1 MHREFGRI
9 VLREKASFFLLPYIN
24 GEKNEKKPHTWYSY
38 FEEAVKL
45 AAALEE
51 LFYMYMVVE

>member
-1 MHREFGRI
+1 MLYI
-9 VLREKASFFLLPYIN
+9 VLGEKASFFLLPYIN
-24 GEKNEKKPHTWYSY
+24 GKKTKKTHTWYSY